1 MFSFIKTIH
10 VVCVLLSFAGFFIR
24 GIWMMQDSDRLS
36 QRWVKMAPHIIDTLL
51 LTSAILLVLQWQISP
66 LQLPWL
72 MAKIIALLVYIA
84 AGMVALRFGRSKNI
98 RISAWVFGLLTF
110 MYIVSVAISKSVY
123 GWFVYF

>member
-1 MFSFIKTIH
+1 VFSFIKTIH
-10 VVCVLLSFAGFFIR
+10 IVCVLLSFAGFFIR
-24 GIWMMQDSDRLS
+24 GIWMMQDSNRLG
-36 QRWVKMAPHIIDTLL
+36 QRWVKTAPHIIDTLL
-51 LTSAILLVLQWQISP
+51 LTSAILMLLQWQISP

-98 RISAWVFGLLTF
+98 RISAWVFGLFTF